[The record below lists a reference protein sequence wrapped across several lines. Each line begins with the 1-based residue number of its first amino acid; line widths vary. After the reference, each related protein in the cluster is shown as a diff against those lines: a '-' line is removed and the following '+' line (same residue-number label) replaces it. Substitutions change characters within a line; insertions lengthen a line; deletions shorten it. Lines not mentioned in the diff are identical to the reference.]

1 MPDDLCFRCDP
12 DADAE
17 DDGNDGVDDDGGF
30 CVS

>member
-1 MPDDLCFRCDP
+1 VPDDLCFRRDP
-12 DADAE
+12 DAE